1 MGGAMSVVLFGSTS
15 GSVTLQEP
23 AVAGTTV
30 LDLPAVSGTVL
41 TDTSPKV
48 GNVIQV
54 VNATYS
60 TEISNSTGTYSDAGL
75 SASITPSS
83 SSSKILILCSQGMFK
98 STTSAGIYMQVLRN
112 STSILINGR
121 LGLTDSAGVGGY
133 VLWNCNYL
141 DSPSTTSSIT
151 YKTQFRN
158 YNTTGT
164 AYVNIDGS
172 TAQITLLE
180 IAG

>member
-1 MGGAMSVVLFGSTS
+1 MAVIINASTSTGLVQSADTSGIIQFQSNGSTKATLSSS
-15 GSVTLQEP
+15 GFSYP
-23 AVAGTTV
+23 GAV
-30 LDLPAVSGTVL
+30 L
-41 TDTSPKV
+41 
-48 GNVIQV
+48 QV

-133 VLWNCNYL
+133 VVWNCNYL
-141 DSPSTTSSIT
+141 DSPATTSSIT

-158 YNTTGT
+158 YSGTGT

-180 IAG
+180 ISG

>member
-1 MGGAMSVVLFGSTS
+1 MSNLTILGDTS
-15 GSVTLQEP
+15 GSVVLQAP
-23 AVAGTTV
+23 AVAGSSTITLPTTG
-30 LDLPAVSGTVL
+30 GTIRTTTTPGTIL
-41 TDTSPKV
+41 
-48 GNVIQV
+48 QV

-60 TEISNSTGTYSDAGL
+60 TEISNSTATYSDAGL

-121 LGLTDSAGVGGY
+121 LGITDSAGVGGS
-133 VLWNCNYL
+133 VLWSCNYL

-172 TAQITLLE
+172 TAQITLME
-180 IAG
+180 VAA